1 MLHSFFPAPPCA
13 SFPLACKVEQSR
25 PASSAREKAPPPGR
39 IALGSPGAALICS
52 AVESANAHSTRAKNP
67 RVRRYLAVC
76 LALFWPSLRDLL
88 RLSLAED
95 TYSHILLVPFINVGL
110 ILMNRHGRFDPAE
123 TSVKAAAAFF
133 LAGILLFAMSW
144 RFGSQLPG
152 GDPLAF
158 AVLPF
163 VVLVW
168 AGFLFFYGLRVF
180 RSLEF
185 PLLFLLLAVPIPQSV
200 VDTFIEWLRIGSAEV

>member
-1 MLHSFFPAPPCA
+1 MLT
-13 SFPLACKVEQSR
+13 PLAR
-25 PASSAREKAPPPGR
+25 RT
-39 IALGSPGAALICS
+39 LGYAA
-52 AVESANAHSTRAKNP
+52 
-67 RVRRYLAVC
+67 YLAVC

-95 TYSHILLVPFINVGL
+95 TYSHILLVPFITVGL

-158 AVLPF
+158 
-163 VVLVW
+163 
-168 AGFLFFYGLRVF
+168 
-180 RSLEF
+180 
-185 PLLFLLLAVPIPQSV
+185 
-200 VDTFIEWLRIGSAEV
+200 